1 MNSLT
6 SFEFTLAGV
15 VLLTVIRL
23 LMTVVHLLITWRI
36 NVHISDLKYLQ
47 HKSLAY
53 GQGIN
58 KQIALVLIQIIL
70 CILSISWLLLII
82 PILVI
87 EFIVMIR
94 FVPYLNEESKNGRT
108 INTVDNV
115 EADYCWNLPKLQFV
129 EFIIIIFIVII
140 FFVTK

>member
-58 KQIALVLIQIIL
+58 KQIALVFIQIIL
-70 CILSISWLLLII
+70 CILSLSWLILVI
-82 PILVI
+82 PILII

-94 FVPYLNEESKNGRT
+94 FVPYLNEESKHGRT
-108 INTVDNV
+108 INTIDDVV
-115 EADYCWNLPKLQFV
+115 ADYSWNLPKLQFV
-129 EFIIIIFIVII
+129 ESIIIIFVAII
-140 FFVTK
+140 FLMTK